1 VKMPQAKRSVK
12 QRAVVSKRGAA
23 ASAARRLSDVPIR
36 VDKSLIIPIDAGT
49 LKITGEQRSER
60 K

>member
-12 QRAVVSKRGAA
+12 QRAAVPKRGTA
-23 ASAARRLSDVPIR
+23 ASVARRLSDVPVR

-49 LKITGEQRSER
+49 LKITGERR
-60 K
+60 ANCK